1 MEQWQITRKHTY
13 YSLHISMVSIIMYP
27 LNMIHICLLFFVNS
41 GNGPTTNGYSGQNSP
56 SSSGQLSADGG
67 GSGGGQEGGGQ
78 QTLISRT
85 QKQHT
90 TQQVK
95 TLKIRI

>member
-1 MEQWQITRKHTY
+1 
-13 YSLHISMVSIIMYP
+13 MVN
-27 LNMIHICLLFFVNS
+27 NMLDIKEL
-41 GNGPTTNGYSGQNSP
+41 
-56 SSSGQLSADGG
+56 SSGFDTNTNTSF
-67 GSGGGQEGGGQ
+67 GGGQEGGQ

-95 TLKIRI
+95 TFENWS

>member
-1 MEQWQITRKHTY
+1 MYLITRIYLGDFASK
-13 YSLHISMVSIIMYP
+13 
-27 LNMIHICLLFFVNS
+27 MIRFVFSNS
-41 GNGPTTNGYSGQNSP
+41 GNGPTTNGYSGQNAP

-67 GSGGGQEGGGQ
+67 GSGGGQEGGQ

-95 TLKIRI
+95 TFENPDLKVKWKAS

>member
-1 MEQWQITRKHTY
+1 
-13 YSLHISMVSIIMYP
+13 
-27 LNMIHICLLFFVNS
+27 MIRFVFSNS
-41 GNGPTTNGYSGQNSP
+41 GNGPTTNGYSGQNAP

-67 GSGGGQEGGGQ
+67 GSGGGQEGGQ

-95 TLKIRI
+95 TFENPDLKVKWKAS

>member
-1 MEQWQITRKHTY
+1 MEQWQIIRKLNHY
-13 YSLHISMVSIIMYP
+13 CLHIFIFSIIY
-27 LNMIHICLLFFVNS
+27 LGDFALKMIRFVFSNS

-67 GSGGGQEGGGQ
+67 GSGGGQEGGQ

-95 TLKIRI
+95 N

>member
-1 MEQWQITRKHTY
+1 
-13 YSLHISMVSIIMYP
+13 
-27 LNMIHICLLFFVNS
+27 MILPQNWSLLFFVNS

-67 GSGGGQEGGGQ
+67 GSGGGQEGGQ

-95 TLKIRI
+95 TGAKPELNVE

>member
-1 MEQWQITRKHTY
+1 M
-13 YSLHISMVSIIMYP
+13 SMVLMYP
-27 LNMIHICLLFFVNS
+27 LNMRHIWLLFFVNS

>member
-1 MEQWQITRKHTY
+1 M
-13 YSLHISMVSIIMYP
+13 SMVLMYP
-27 LNMIHICLLFFVNS
+27 LNMRHIWLLFFVNS

-95 TLKIRI
+95 NLTTQL